1 MTEAMVNA
9 TSDDRSAGLVETR
22 DRLVASALEL
32 FAVNGYGAVGIREIS
47 QHAATNVASIRYHFG
62 NKEGL
67 YHAAIEQAVGDLL
80 GFLLPATAGLR
91 QGVLAAAGDRA
102 VLARLASDYVDQSVR
117 GYLGDPSM
125 RLCLALIMHEYTAP
139 TSAFD
144 IIYDGFI
151 SPHQGAVNV
160 LVAAAI
166 GVPPHAPEAVVRT
179 HALVGQ
185 IMVLLIGRPVLLR
198 RLDWDDFSRR
208 RIAEVSGAVTLSVLA
223 SLGLAEPSK
232 RA

>member
-1 MTEAMVNA
+1 MTEALMNA
-9 TSDDRSAGLVETR
+9 APDHRSASLPGTR

-32 FAVNGYGAVGIREIS
+32 FALGGFGAVGIRELS

-67 YHAAIEQAVGDLL
+67 YHAAVQQAVADLL

-102 VLARLASDYVDQSVR
+102 VLARLAMDYVDQSVR

-125 RLCLALIMHEYTAP
+125 RLCLALIMHEYTTP

-151 SPHQGAVNV
+151 SPHQGAVNS

-166 GVPPHAPEAVVRT
+166 GVPPHAPEAIVRT

-198 RLDWDDFSRR
+198 RLDWDAFSES
-208 RIAEVSGAVTLSVLA
+208 RIDEVSHAATLSVLA
-223 SLGLAEPSK
+223 SLGLADPSET
-232 RA
+232 A